1 MFDRTLHHHALALA
15 LVAALGATGAVAQDT
30 PTAAS
35 TTTGSSVVGTG
46 DRGDA
51 VIEAQVRLD
60 RAHFSPGEIDGVF
73 GSNVA
78 RAVTA
83 FQQAHGLDASGRV
96 DAATLA
102 ALPAAPALVDYTLT
116 AEDVDGPF
124 TKVPSDMIAKSK
136 LEHLGYA
143 NALEGLAERFH
154 ASPALL
160 RQLNP
165 GKSLATAGE
174 TIRVPNVEG
183 SQALPPVAKVVVDKS
198 DASVLLM
205 DAADKV
211 VARFPATMGSKH
223 DPLPLG
229 EWKING
235 VSKNPVFNYNPALF
249 WDANPAHTKATI
261 PAGPNNPVG
270 LVWIDLS
277 KEHYGIHGTPE
288 PSRIGKTQ
296 SHGCIR
302 LTNWSALLVGEAV
315 KPGMAAILRE

>member
-15 LVAALGATGAVAQDT
+15 LVAALGATGAVAQDA

-116 AEDVDGPF
+116 ANDVDGPF

-136 LEHLGYA
+136 LERLGYA

-160 RQLNP
+160 RKLNP
-165 GKSLATAGE
+165 GESFATAGAK
-174 TIRVPNVEG
+174 IRVPNVEG
-183 SQALPPVAKVVVDKS
+183 SAALPPVAHVVVDKS
-198 DASVLLM
+198 DASVMLI

-211 VARFPATMGSKH
+211 VARFPATMGSGH

-235 VSKNPVFNYNPALF
+235 VSKSPVFNYNPDLF

-302 LTNWSALLVGEAV
+302 LTNWSALLVAEAV

>member
-1 MFDRTLHHHALALA
+1 MFDRTLQRHALALA
-15 LVAALGATGAVAQDT
+15 LVAALTATGAVAQDT
-30 PTAAS
+30 TPATAA
-35 TTTGSSVVGTG
+35 TPAVLGTG

-51 VIEAQVRLD
+51 VLEAQVRLD

-83 FQQAHGLDASGRV
+83 FQQAHGLDASGRL
-96 DAATLA
+96 DAATQA
-102 ALPAAPALVDYTLT
+102 ALADAPALVDYTLT
-116 AEDVDGPF
+116 GNDVDGPF
-124 TKVPSDMIAKSK
+124 TKIPSDMIDKSK
-136 LEHLGYA
+136 LERLGYA
-143 NALEGLAERFH
+143 SALEGLGERFH

-165 GKSLATAGE
+165 GKTFASAGE
-174 TIRVPNVEG
+174 SIRVPNVEG
-183 SQALPPVAKVVVDKS
+183 SPALPPVAKVVVDKS
-198 DASVLLM
+198 DASVLLV

-211 VARFPATMGSKH
+211 VARFPATMGSGH

-229 EWKING
+229 EWKVNG
-235 VSKNPVFNYNPALF
+235 VSKNPVFNYNPDLF
-249 WDANPAHTKATI
+249 WDANPEHTKATI

-270 LVWIDLS
+270 VVWIDLS

-302 LTNWSALLVGEAV
+302 LTNWSALLVAEAV
-315 KPGMAAILRE
+315 TPGMPAILRE